1 MGWWAVD
8 FYNIF
13 GQAFVVAWVI
23 WALLSV
29 TLHELA
35 HGWVAERL
43 GDPTPRALGHM
54 TVNPLT
60 HLGPLGI
67 GFFVL
72 CGLPCGAMPVDQSR
86 LRGKFGV
93 AQVAAAGPMM
103 NAVLALIC
111 IVAAAIII
119 RNGAVGDPRVSVAMI
134 DKVYAFAAT
143 GAMINTVLA
152 IFNLLPVYPLDGGRV
167 AMTFSRSYARL
178 MEGEHGFL
186 ISLSLLLVLMFVLGG
201 FIWGL
206 GLVFSQ
212 VLINLLAGR

>member
-1 MGWWAVD
+1 
-8 FYNIF
+8 
-13 GQAFVVAWVI
+13 
-23 WALLSV
+23 
-29 TLHELA
+29 
-35 HGWVAERL
+35 
-43 GDPTPRALGHM
+43 
-54 TVNPLT
+54 
-60 HLGPLGI
+60 
-67 GFFVL
+67 
-72 CGLPCGAMPVDQSR
+72 
-86 LRGKFGV
+86 
-93 AQVAAAGPMM
+93 
-103 NAVLALIC
+103 
-111 IVAAAIII
+111 
-119 RNGAVGDPRVSVAMI
+119 VAMI